1 MKIIIFTA
9 STGGGHK
16 RAAAA
21 IEAKIKAVSP
31 DTKVKVI
38 DAMKTIG
45 RVYDKT
51 VCDGYHFMATK
62 IPKVYGKFYKIT
74 DRRTLMYKAVMQS
87 NTMMSAKLLDTIN
100 EYKPD
105 AIIMCHPFVTTM
117 ISKLRRQHKIDVK
130 AISLITDYDAH
141 RTYIVP
147 YVDAY
152 VLAEPDMATKLIDEY
167 GVDKSIIY
175 PLGIPIFDRFTEA
188 FDKKAIC
195 EREGLDPNKPTILLM
210 AGSFGVTSVLS
221 FYKALAERAPEMQ
234 FIVITGRNIKLF
246 ANLEKVIEETGMQDN
261 TKLLYFVKNVE
272 DYMHISDLIV
282 TKPGGLTVTE
292 SLACS
297 LPMAIYSAF
306 PGQERD
312 NAEFLLNKGAAIM
325 LRKKTGADD
334 IVNLVKDKEKL
345 DEMKEKC
352 RELHRPDS
360 AEKYSDWRKSFV
372 TIPKGEMT
380 NDEKALSVALCLLM
394 AGTVLT
400 ACSNPDEFSDSENL
414 SLKYTRSDKT
424 DDTFN
429 YADGAKTAPSSY
441 DTYSAK
447 ITDFELRL
455 FRNRHKSGSY
465 VFCPANAVLNL
476 EAMANGAS
484 GDTQEEITNAL
495 CSGVTL
501 ENMNQCA
508 SYFASRIQSVA
519 SSDKSPESSQSSEKD
534 SEKNSDKSFV
544 KLCNSLISND
554 NADIMTGFLQTTK
567 DYYDTNVLRFKFS
580 DSDALKKLD
589 KNMPILQT
597 TVLFLKILTQ
607 SRV

>member
-1 MKIIIFTA
+1 MMK
-9 STGGGHK
+9 
-16 RAAAA
+16 
-21 IEAKIKAVSP
+21 
-31 DTKVKVI
+31 
-38 DAMKTIG
+38 
-45 RVYDKT
+45 
-51 VCDGYHFMATK
+51 
-62 IPKVYGKFYKIT
+62 
-74 DRRTLMYKAVMQS
+74 
-87 NTMMSAKLLDTIN
+87 
-100 EYKPD
+100 
-105 AIIMCHPFVTTM
+105 
-117 ISKLRRQHKIDVK
+117 
-130 AISLITDYDAH
+130 
-141 RTYIVP
+141 
-147 YVDAY
+147 
-152 VLAEPDMATKLIDEY
+152 
-167 GVDKSIIY
+167 
-175 PLGIPIFDRFTEA
+175 
-188 FDKKAIC
+188 
-195 EREGLDPNKPTILLM
+195 
-210 AGSFGVTSVLS
+210 
-221 FYKALAERAPEMQ
+221 
-234 FIVITGRNIKLF
+234 
-246 ANLEKVIEETGMQDN
+246 
-261 TKLLYFVKNVE
+261 
-272 DYMHISDLIV
+272 
-282 TKPGGLTVTE
+282 
-292 SLACS
+292 
-297 LPMAIYSAF
+297 
-306 PGQERD
+306 
-312 NAEFLLNKGAAIM
+312 
-325 LRKKTGADD
+325 
-334 IVNLVKDKEKL
+334 
-345 DEMKEKC
+345 
-352 RELHRPDS
+352 
-360 AEKYSDWRKSFV
+360 
-372 TIPKGEMT
+372 
-380 NDEKALSVALCLLM
+380 KALSVALCLLM

-567 DYYDTNVLRFKFS
+567 DYYDTNVLRFNFS

-589 KNMPILQT
+589 KKYADFTNNGSVFENLDTKQSVISLSATDICDRWLNPYAQTDIEKAKFKSADGEKEVTYMTSNETYMKTNKATAVMKYFSQTPLKMMVIMPNEGVSLDDYATDFTSLEYTTLLDSVDVTKTAKAKFLNFQSAEISLQ
-597 TVLFLKILTQ
+597 KI
-607 SRV
+607 